1 MGMSNAKS
9 EGKKGKKSR
18 SPLAEIN
25 VTPLVD
31 VMLVL
36 LIIFMVAAGVQ
47 TVEMQSERQKAQDL
61 AQEKLEEAEDLLA
74 EFERKKEQHTQ
85 VPIDLPNVNS
95 EPVKLSEVKKLKLVV
110 DDQLKFKIDKAT
122 LVDCLAVSPD
132 MKRFLGK
139 ERDPNDP
146 EGERVAFEPCLKAL
160 GEKLV
165 DNKKLQED
173 KELYV
178 LASRS
183 LHYGQVLRVMAAV
196 RQAGVTKFG
205 LVAEADILGGATVE
219 KTPPPIP

>member
-1 MGMSNAKS
+1 MGMSS
-9 EGKKGKKSR
+9 SQGGGKKGKKSR
-18 SPLAEIN
+18 TPLSEIN

-47 TVEMQSERQKAQDL
+47 TVEMQSERQKVQEL
-61 AQEKLEEAEDLLA
+61 AEEKLEKAEDLLA
-74 EFERKKEQHTQ
+74 ELEKREQNTQ
-85 VPIDLPNVNS
+85 VPIDLPRVDS
-95 EPVKLSEVKKLKLVV
+95 EPVKLSEVQKLKLQV
-110 DDQLKFKIDKAT
+110 DDKLKFSIDKT
-122 LVDCLAVSPD
+122 VLVDCLVLSPE
-132 MKRFLGK
+132 MKAFIGK
-139 ERDPNDP
+139 DRNAEDA
-146 EGERVAFEPCLKAL
+146 EGEQRAFEPCLKAL

-205 LVAEADILGGATVE
+205 LVAEADILGGAKVD

>member
-1 MGMSNAKS
+1 MGMGTPKS
-9 EGKKGKKSR
+9 SGKKGKKSR
-18 SPLAEIN
+18 VVLSEIN

-47 TVEMQSERQKAQDL
+47 TVEMQSERQKAQEL
-61 AQEKLEEAEDLLA
+61 AQEKLEEAEQAIA
-74 EFERKKEQHTQ
+74 ELENLKKHVQ
-85 VPIDLPNVNS
+85 VPIDLPKVNS
-95 EPVKLSEVKKLKLVV
+95 EPVKLHEVKKLKLEI
-110 DDQLKFKIDKAT
+110 DDKLRFSIDQTT
-122 LVDCLAVSPD
+122 LVDCLKVSPD
-132 MKRFLGK
+132 MQKFLGK
-139 ERDPNDP
+139 DRDASNPDA
-146 EGERVAFEPCLKAL
+146 EQAAMEPCLKAL

-196 RQAGVTKFG
+196 RQAGITKFG
-205 LVAEADILGGATVE
+205 LVAEADILGGATVQ
-219 KTPPPIP
+219 KTPPAVP